1 MVDNTQQQPPA
12 TVPDETDEAK
22 IWAEMEAAEKAK
34 ETPGEKPDVDA
45 FAEKDESGTDTPA
58 DPAAAPAQAAA
69 DPQAEPD
76 PWANAPPDL
85 KAAHDAQVKALEGA
99 STEHARRSIEGR
111 IASYTRRLKER
122 NEAALQRPAPA
133 KSGDEAADPFAE
145 LAADYPE
152 IAKPLEAKLAP
163 ITERLS
169 RFDAIERSRQEA
181 ADVQMDAELKA
192 NEVMLEEKHPGWD
205 EFLKKNG
212 PAFGAWIVDQPL
224 ALRQAFITNQDAI
237 LDPFS
242 AIETLD
248 AFKDF
253 VAAQQPPAGD
263 TPPAGQPPPQAQ
275 PQRLNPRRSAQL
287 AGSATPNGRGSRP
300 VVSGIPEDGD
310 PEAIWK
316 AFAAID
322 PDEKKYRNA

>member
-1 MVDNTQQQPPA
+1 MVENAQPA
-12 TVPDETDEAK
+12 TVPAEADESK
-22 IWAEMEAAEKAK
+22 IWAEMEAAEKA
-34 ETPGEKPDVDA
+34 TEKPAGEPATDA

-76 PWANAPPDL
+76 PWATAPPDL
-85 KAAHDAQVKALEGA
+85 KAAHDAQVKALETA
-99 STEHARRSIEGR
+99 TTEHARRSIEGR

-122 NEAALQRPAPA
+122 NEAASSRPAPA
-133 KSGDEAADPFAE
+133 QDEQAADPFTE

-152 IAKPLEAKLAP
+152 IAKPLEQKLAP

-169 RFDAIERSRQEA
+169 RFEANERSRQEA

-192 NEVMLEEKHPGWD
+192 NEVMLEERHPGWD
-205 EFLKKNG
+205 EFLRKNG

-237 LDPFS
+237 LDPYS

-253 VAAQQPPAGD
+253 VAAQQPPAGG

-287 AGSATPNGRGSRP
+287 AGSSTPQSRGSRP

-310 PEAIWK
+310 PDQIWK